1 MLESTILLVEDAYF
15 SDYKTGILLDANEN
29 AIGPSLPPSVT
40 ISSTTNMPPEETYIT
55 GLNRY
60 PDPHQRE
67 LKQLICNLRNGQA
80 DPTGVLTPDNLFC
93 GVGSDEAIDAVMR
106 VFCKPGR
113 DKLMISTPTYGMYK
127 VCAAVNEVAIVDVP
141 LAKDWQ
147 MDTEKVF
154 ITISRANLDY
164 FNTEIRSN
172 Y

>member
-1 MLESTILLVEDAYF
+1 
-15 SDYKTGILLDANEN
+15 
-29 AIGPSLPPSVT
+29 
-40 ISSTTNMPPEETYIT
+40 
-55 GLNRY
+55 
-60 PDPHQRE
+60 
-67 LKQLICNLRNGQA
+67 
-80 DPTGVLTPDNLFC
+80 
-93 GVGSDEAIDAVMR
+93 
-106 VFCKPGR
+106 
-113 DKLMISTPTYGMYK
+113 MISTPTYGMYK